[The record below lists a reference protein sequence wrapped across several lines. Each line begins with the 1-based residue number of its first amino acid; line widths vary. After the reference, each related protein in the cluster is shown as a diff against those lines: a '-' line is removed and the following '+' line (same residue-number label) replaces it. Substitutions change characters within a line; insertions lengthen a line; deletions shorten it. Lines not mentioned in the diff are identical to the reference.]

1 MYILE
6 SCLRLCHEYLLL
18 LLLFEREYRL
28 FLIEVGMYLF
38 LFTYG
43 GWKPKFV
50 TVDVNAL
57 FFIWWLRN
65 LCHIHY

>member
-1 MYILE
+1 MILYFIMKTTLMYILE

-18 LLLFEREYRL
+18 LLFFEREYRL

-43 GWKPKFV
+43 G
-50 TVDVNAL
+50 
-57 FFIWWLRN
+57 
-65 LCHIHY
+65 

>member
-43 GWKPKFV
+43 G
-50 TVDVNAL
+50 
-57 FFIWWLRN
+57 
-65 LCHIHY
+65 

>member
-1 MYILE
+1 MILFFIMKTTLMYILE

-18 LLLFEREYRL
+18 LFFFFEREYRL

-43 GWKPKFV
+43 G
-50 TVDVNAL
+50 
-57 FFIWWLRN
+57 
-65 LCHIHY
+65 